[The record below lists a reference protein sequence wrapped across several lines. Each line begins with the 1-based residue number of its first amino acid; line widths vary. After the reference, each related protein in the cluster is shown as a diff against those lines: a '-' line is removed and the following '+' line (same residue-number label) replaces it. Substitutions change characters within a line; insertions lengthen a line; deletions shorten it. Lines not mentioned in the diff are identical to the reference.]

1 MKQTPSAVD
10 IEMIDLAARA
20 TARNT
25 NPGGDDGRAARPARA
40 APARET
46 PTREVPAVAQVK
58 APIKK
63 APAPAEAKDPLW
75 MKLGA
80 FVFYTLCALVL
91 WWGWEVRDQHYIS
104 AKFGVG
110 YALGIIGTTL
120 MALLLLYPARK
131 RARAFRNLGPI
142 RYWFR
147 VHMVFG
153 VIGPILVVF
162 HCNFSLGSFNSETV
176 LLCTLIVSLSGFFGR
191 YFYARIHHGLY
202 GHKASLD
209 ELQRDFVQIRDKGS
223 VFSQFLPTI
232 MEDLARV
239 ERPLLSPTG
248 KLEPGM
254 GAAMLTG
261 ITTRWAYLRIRMKLR
276 DALDDAAKTS
286 PIVARERDRLESNS
300 RRYAAGRLEK
310 LRKFAQFLMF
320 ERLFSIW
327 HVVHYPLFVVLV
339 VAVIVHIVAV
349 HMY

>member
-10 IEMIDLAARA
+10 NEMIDLAARA
-20 TARNT
+20 TARKT
-25 NPGGDDGRAARPARA
+25 SPGDERRAAKPARA
-40 APARET
+40 VRARET
-46 PTREVPAVAQVK
+46 PTREVPVVTQIK
-58 APIKK
+58 APSKK
-63 APAPAEAKDPLW
+63 APAPADAKDPLW

-80 FVFYTLCALVL
+80 LVFYTLCVIVL

-176 LLCTLIVSLSGFFGR
+176 LLCTLVVSLSGFFGR

-232 MEDLARV
+232 IEDLTRV

-248 KLEPGM
+248 KLDPGM

-261 ITTRWAYLRIRMKLR
+261 VTTRWAYFRIRMKLR
-276 DALDDAAKTS
+276 RALDDAAKTS
-286 PIVARERDRLESNS
+286 PIVARERERLESNS

>member
-1 MKQTPSAVD
+1 MKQHPSA
-10 IEMIDLAARA
+10 IDDESIKSRNRSSRESAPRA
-20 TARNT
+20 PVVPIVTASR
-25 NPGGDDGRAARPARA
+25 
-40 APARET
+40 RES
-46 PTREVPAVAQVK
+46 R
-58 APIKK
+58 
-63 APAPAEAKDPLW
+63 DPLW
-75 MKLGA
+75 MKVGA
-80 FVFYTLCALVL
+80 VLFYSLCALVV
-91 WWGWEVRDQHYIS
+91 WWGWEVREQHYIS

-110 YALGIIGTTL
+110 YMLGIVGTTL

-147 VHMVFG
+147 VHMIFG
-153 VIGPILVVF
+153 VIGPLLVLF

-176 LLCTLIVSLSGFFGR
+176 LLCTLIVSFSGFFGR
-191 YFYARIHHGLY
+191 YFYSRIHHGLY
-202 GHKASLD
+202 GRKASLE
-209 ELQRDFVQIRDKGS
+209 ELQRDFVEIRDKGS

-232 MEDLARV
+232 IEELTRV
-239 ERPLLSPTG
+239 ERPLLAPNG
-248 KLEPGM
+248 RLEAGI

-261 ITTRWAYLRIRMKLR
+261 VTTRWAYLRIRMKLR
-276 DALDDAAKTS
+276 HALDDAAKTS
-286 PIVARERDRLESNS
+286 PIVERERTRLEANS

-310 LRKFAQFLMF
+310 LRKFAQFLLF